1 MLVALDT
8 RRQTL
13 NLTVD
18 ESLPGSPFDSSLAFR
33 RCSTSSRKFGGS
45 TSARGTGNPPSSP
58 IIDCKNL
65 QGTLFL
71 AVGEYPLHR
80 PWSFCNRFRG
90 GGGDRVIINA
100 TDMYR
105 AQTALPIGV
114 SCQGILPWPGY
125 QQPER
130 EREPRSGITGV
141 NHGPGILPRTR
152 PPRSK
157 GGRSYHTVFNGLGG
171 LWSSAVFATR
181 LWISTPYSSEG
192 DGAVGSISLGS
203 RTLADIE
210 GLDGTDGSSN

>member
-1 MLVALDT
+1 M
-8 RRQTL
+8 
-13 NLTVD
+13 
-18 ESLPGSPFDSSLAFR
+18 
-33 RCSTSSRKFGGS
+33 
-45 TSARGTGNPPSSP
+45 
-58 IIDCKNL
+58 
-65 QGTLFL
+65 

-80 PWSFCNRFRG
+80 PGSFCNRSRG
-90 GGGDRVIINA
+90 VDRVIANA
-100 TDMYR
+100 TDVCR

-114 SCQGILPWPGY
+114 SCQGILPRPGY

-130 EREPRSGITGV
+130 EREPRSWITGV

-157 GGRSYHTVFNGLGG
+157 GGRSYHTVFNGLRG

-210 GLDGTDGSSN
+210 GLDGWIVELTKAPISLRVRRSRQADFLIVSNTP